1 MEHKAEHIKT
11 CPICESENLVDHLKI
26 KDYFL
31 SQESFSIQKCQHC
44 GFLLTNP
51 RPAKENIGVYYKS
64 ENYISH
70 SNKKQGLFAGLY
82 QLARKRNLS
91 SKYKI
96 ISKQAKTGRAL
107 DIGAGTGHFLNY
119 LENKGWK
126 AQGIE
131 PDEEAA
137 SFARNNFNL
146 QIDSEKKIAEFKN
159 DSFDL
164 ITMWH
169 VLEHV
174 HNLNERMSELARLIK
189 PQGLVILALPNPESY
204 DANYY
209 VKYWAAYD
217 VPRHLYHFRKR
228 DIKKLAEKHN
238 FSVEEIYPMKLDAF
252 YVALLSEKYI
262 GKKWGV
268 IRAFLIALRSNSK
281 SSSKNPNTSSLIYIL
296 RPNKA

>member
-1 MEHKAEHIKT
+1 VEHKAENINI
-11 CPICESENLVDHLKI
+11 CPICESKNLKNHLEI
-26 KDYFL
+26 TDYFL
-31 SQESFSIQKCQHC
+31 SKERFSIQKCAAC

-51 RPAKENIGVYYKS
+51 RPAKESIESYYKS
-64 ENYISH
+64 VNYISH
-70 SNKKQGLFAGLY
+70 SNKKKGLFAGLY
-82 QLARKRNLS
+82 QMARKLNLS
-91 SKYKI
+91 SKYRI
-96 ISKQAKTGRAL
+96 ISKHSRTGRVL

-119 LENKGWK
+119 LNKKGWK

-131 PDEEAA
+131 PDKEAA
-137 SFARNNFNL
+137 HFARENFNL
-146 QIDSEKKIAEFKN
+146 QIDSEKKLKELKS

-174 HNLNERMSELARLIK
+174 HNLNERMSDIASLIK
-189 PQGLVILALPNPESY
+189 PEGLIILALPNPDSF

-217 VPRHLYHFRKR
+217 VPRHLYHFRKS
-228 DIKKLAEKHN
+228 DVNKLAKKHN
-238 FSVEEIYPMKLDAF
+238 LTVEEIYPMKLDAF

-262 GKKWGV
+262 GKKFGV
-268 IRAFLIALRSNSK
+268 IRAFIIALQSNWK

-296 RPNKA
+296 RRN